1 MIVALIIC
9 IFMLTIPIWLYLGYA
24 LALWRLYKVLE
35 TTWVLQD
42 RLKFRYVLFDI
53 SGCAKTLGKLI
64 EYAAEREDDLK

>member
-1 MIVALIIC
+1 MIIALIIC
-9 IFMLTIPIWLYLGYA
+9 IFLLTIPICMYLGYA

-53 SGCAKTLGKLI
+53 SGCERTIGRLI
-64 EYAAEREDDLK
+64 AAAAEMEDDLK